1 MTGVLDVMTFGR
13 SSPFEYWCPD
23 SISLMDGNAHDSKQL
38 PVVLAGGGGG
48 TIKGGQAYD
57 LSADPNRKLCRL
69 HLALMDRMGV
79 RVERFGDAE
88 NALAI

>member
-1 MTGVLDVMTFGR
+1 MRQQRTI
-13 SSPFEYWCPD
+13 SPKNFP
-23 SISLMDGNAHDSKQL
+23 K

-79 RVERFGDAE
+79 RVDRFGDAE